1 MKRLDSTFQHF
12 GLVDTKVE
20 RFTTRP
26 EFGRLH
32 DDTLFWTV
40 EDYSYNFLDTNPE
53 TKDTGQSAHARS
65 LVAEAYK
72 ESVSGTYVRSDFVV
86 AVGRKS

>member
-1 MKRLDSTFQHF
+1 LRLSWVKHLDSTFEHF

-26 EFGRLH
+26 EFGRMH

-40 EDYSYNFLDTNPE
+40 EDYSYNFLDKVPQ
-53 TKDTGQSAHARS
+53 TKEKDESTYARE
-65 LVAEAYK
+65 LVAEAYRNL
-72 ESVSGTYVRSDFVV
+72 SMVHM
-86 AVGRKS
+86 